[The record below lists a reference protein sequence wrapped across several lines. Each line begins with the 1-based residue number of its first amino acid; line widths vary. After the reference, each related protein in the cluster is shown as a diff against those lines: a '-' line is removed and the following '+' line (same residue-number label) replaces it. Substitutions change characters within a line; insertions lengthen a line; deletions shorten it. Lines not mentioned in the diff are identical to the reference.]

1 MTTIGTSSVNELRV
15 RLQQRTEVYRLIRNF
30 FAKRSVLEVETP
42 ILSVAGNTD
51 PNIESFQCTFDGP
64 IDAGSRTRW
73 LRTSP
78 EYPLK
83 RLLAAG
89 VGDCF
94 ELGKVFRNGELGR
107 HHSPEFS
114 MLEWYRLGWDHYRLM
129 DEVAELI
136 CQVLAVASPSITI
149 LKLTYRELFLAELQ
163 LDPWSASLPQ
173 LQQPLRKYHIS
184 PAGLE
189 RDDWLDLLFS
199 HILQPRFPH
208 DRLTLIYDYP
218 ASQCALAQI
227 RDRPYPL
234 AERFEA
240 FVGPLELANG
250 YHELR
255 DSAEQQ
261 RRFQHDLST
270 RHRRGRVQPPID
282 EGLLTAL
289 DHLPDCAGVAMGV
302 DRLLLVSSGT
312 RDIQELLVFPFAQA

>member
-1 MTTIGTSSVNELRV
+1 MMSTDNLHS
-15 RLQQRTEVYRLIRNF
+15 RLQQRVELYGLIRNF
-30 FAKRSVLEVETP
+30 FVARMVLEVETP
-42 ILSVAGNTD
+42 ILSMAGNTD
-51 PNIESFQCTFDGP
+51 PNIESFHCTFDGH

-78 EYPLK
+78 EHPLK

-94 ELGKVFRNGELGR
+94 ELGKVFRNGEVGR
-107 HHSPEFS
+107 HHNPEFS
-114 MLEWYRLGWDHYRLM
+114 MLEWYRVGWDHYRLM

-136 CQVLAVASPSITI
+136 GQVLAVTSPSITI

-163 LDPWSASLPQ
+163 LDPWAASLSQ
-173 LQQPLRKYHIS
+173 LQQPLLEYHIS

-199 HILQPRFPH
+199 HILQPRFPR

-227 RDRPYPL
+227 CNQSYPF

-240 FVGPLELANG
+240 FVGSLELANG

-255 DSAEQQ
+255 DSAEQR
-261 RRFQHDLST
+261 RRFQRDLDI
-270 RHRRGRVQPPID
+270 RQRRGRVQPPID
-282 EGLLTAL
+282 EGLLSVL
-289 DHLPDCAGVAMGV
+289 DHLPDCAGVAMGI
-302 DRLLLVSSGT
+302 DRLLLARSGT
-312 RDIQELLVFPFAQA
+312 RDMQEMLVFPFAQA